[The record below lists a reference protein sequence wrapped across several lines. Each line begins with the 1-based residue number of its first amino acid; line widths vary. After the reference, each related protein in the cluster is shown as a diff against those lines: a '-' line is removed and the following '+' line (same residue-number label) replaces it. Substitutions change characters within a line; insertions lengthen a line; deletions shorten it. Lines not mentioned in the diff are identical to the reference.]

1 MARCDELVRVERTC
15 GDAPVGGA
23 CDKCT
28 ASNPEAHTIQSCAV
42 CKEGYIKVSGCN
54 IVLCPNCGF
63 HTCAICGQ
71 EVDGHDSVHSKG
83 NYYGTVCTGERSL
96 GLPVKTKEEVSKAV
110 RAQKKGR
117 MRM

>member
-1 MARCDELVRVERTC
+1 M
-15 GDAPVGGA
+15 
-23 CDKCT
+23 
-28 ASNPEAHTIQSCAV
+28 
-42 CKEGYIKVSGCN
+42 
-54 IVLCPNCGF
+54 
-63 HTCAICGQ
+63 GQ

-96 GLPVKTKEEVSKAV
+96 VLPIKTKEEVEKAV